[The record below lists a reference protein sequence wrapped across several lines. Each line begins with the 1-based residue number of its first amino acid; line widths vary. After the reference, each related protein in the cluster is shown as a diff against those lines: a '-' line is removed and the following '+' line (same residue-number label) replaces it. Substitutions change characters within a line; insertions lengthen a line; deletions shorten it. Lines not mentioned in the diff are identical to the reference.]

1 MPELPEVEMVV
12 RTLRPRLVG
21 ERIEAVETSGLPLR
35 APIDRKRLTKAC
47 VGARVE
53 AVRRIG
59 KYWLIDLSSQHVL
72 VGHLGM
78 TGRLLF
84 ADREAERPP
93 HTHVVFRLGRGLE
106 LRYVDPR
113 RFGVVRAYPAA
124 EAPTSP
130 ELSVLGVDPLEPQ
143 FTVAYLA
150 GTLGAS
156 KRDLKAFLM
165 DQSRIAGL
173 GNIYVCEALWR
184 AQLSP
189 RRRADTVSRARVAPL
204 HDAIVGVLTDS
215 IANRGTSF
223 SDYVDAEGAS
233 GGNQHT
239 LAVYGRAGEACRRDG
254 AILVRLVQGG
264 RSTFYCRRCQK

>member
-21 ERIEAVETSGLPLR
+21 QRIQAVETSGLRLR
-35 APIDRKRLTKAC
+35 APIDRKRLAAAC

-59 KYWLIDLSSQHVL
+59 KYWLIDLSSAHVVL
-72 VGHLGM
+72 GHLGM
-78 TGRLLF
+78 TGRLVF
-84 ADREAERPP
+84 APKSEPRPP
-93 HTHVVFRLGRGLE
+93 HTHAVFTLARGVE

-113 RFGVVRAYPAA
+113 RFGVLRTYSAA

-130 ELSVLGVDPLEPQ
+130 ELSVLGVDPLEPA
-143 FTVAYLA
+143 FTVAYFTGALA
-150 GTLGAS
+150 GS
-156 KRDLKAFLM
+156 RRDLKAFLM
-165 DQSRIAGL
+165 DQSRVAGL

-184 AQLSP
+184 AELSP
-189 RRRADTVSRARVAPL
+189 LRRAETVTRPQAKKL
-204 HDAIVGVLTDS
+204 HDAVLGVLADG

-223 SDYVDAEGAS
+223 SDYVDADGVQ

-239 LAVYGRAGEACRRDG
+239 LAVYGREGEACHRCG
-254 AILVRLVQGG
+254 ASIKRLVQGG
-264 RSTFYCRRCQK
+264 RSTFYCRKCQK

>member
-21 ERIEAVETSGLPLR
+21 ERIEAVDTSGLPLR
-35 APIDRKRLTKAC
+35 APIDKKRLAKAA

-53 AVRRIG
+53 GVRRIG
-59 KYWLIDLSSQHVL
+59 KYWLLDLSSQHVV

-84 ADREAERPP
+84 ADEETPRPP
-93 HTHVVFRLGRGLE
+93 HTHVVFTLGRGVE

-113 RFGVVRAYPAA
+113 RFGMMRAYPTA
-124 EAPTSP
+124 EAATSP
-130 ELSVLGVDPLEPQ
+130 ELSVLGVDPLEPG
-143 FTVAYLA
+143 FTVAWLA
-150 GTLGAS
+150 EALAAS
-156 KRDLKAFLM
+156 KRDLKSFLM

-184 AQLSP
+184 AELSP
-189 RRRADTVSRARVAPL
+189 RRRADAVRRPRVAPL
-204 HDAIVGVLTDS
+204 HTAIVGVLRES
-215 IANRGTSF
+215 IENRGTSF
-223 SDYVDAEGAS
+223 SDYVDAEGES
-233 GGNQHT
+233 GGNQHR
-239 LAVYGRAGEACRRDG
+239 LSVYGREGLACTRDG
-254 AILVRLVQGG
+254 GKIVRLVQGG